1 MNWYYQHLC
10 IGNEKNKAKQLALTR
25 YIWPILD
32 TFGWYTIWEGS
43 AKVKLRWLSGACLTF
58 YQAQKRIKNGA
69 NGYHQ
74 FAAAF
79 FAIYQYILSTL
90 MSTRACV
97 CVCGFNN
104 NKLYF
109 NQNFIH
115 CNMERKNQ
123 RHDIFKW
130 KIIIGCKLTS
140 VKNFCNGNNNS
151 ISTMINDECP
161 LSIEYALHVNPW
173 LISHFIHWIR
183 IMCDREQIV

>member
-10 IGNEKNKAKQLALTR
+10 IGNIKNKAKQLALTR
-25 YIWPILD
+25 YIWPILN

-97 CVCGFNN
+97 CVVLTIINCILT
-104 NKLYF
+104 KTL
-109 NQNFIH
+109 FISIWR
-115 CNMERKNQ
+115 EK
-123 RHDIFKW
+123 
-130 KIIIGCKLTS
+130 TS
-140 VKNFCNGNNNS
+140 V
-151 ISTMINDECP
+151 MIYSSGKL
-161 LSIEYALHVNPW
+161 LSDASSQAW
-173 LISHFIHWIR
+173 R
-183 IMCDREQIV
+183 IFAMATTTASRLW